1 MLCWDKYIQISNIS
15 DPNCIYMDSICCYAV
30 GCIMFKC
37 DMVSDSVRNH
47 RFCSEFFLALISVWI
62 LTEIWQLFVF
72 RLLNCKIECFDCRMQ
87 DPCGL
92 WSFRI
97 HLGHPRQPFFPFPA
111 YFKLNS
117 PHLIPAMF
125 RFGSAKSL
133 ASLYYSGHITT
144 PCFTSSCRF
153 VENWT
158 QDVAASQLR
167 LQAQFTGRAANLVLV
182 FGVNS
187 LYANGSLRLRK
198 YCLTTA
204 PIIWKPMQMQS

>member
-37 DMVSDSVRNH
+37 DMVSDSVSNH

-97 HLGHPRQPFFPFPA
+97 HLGHPRQPFFHFQHN
-111 YFKLNS
+111 LS
-117 PHLIPAMF
+117 WIRLILFQLCFVLEAPN
-125 RFGSAKSL
+125 RWPVS
-133 ASLYYSGHITT
+133 ITL
-144 PCFTSSCRF
+144 
-153 VENWT
+153 VIL
-158 QDVAASQLR
+158 QLHV
-167 LQAQFTGRAANLVLV
+167 LLLLVDL
-182 FGVNS
+182 
-187 LYANGSLRLRK
+187 
-198 YCLTTA
+198 
-204 PIIWKPMQMQS
+204 